1 VMAISQNR
9 QILLN
14 PEDDPDGRILEEFA
28 DFWKIPYRRYKSNQ
42 DEHVILTTGKRT
54 IDKGDSDPIIVSP
67 SGLQGF
73 REIAERLGVQVAS
86 KNALIRLP
94 VAPNVNVSI
103 RTDVQQFSGSQVEP
117 ILMAGETSILSKI
130 IGTNIHLLSVDLAR
144 EYRRLVLEGFEDTPS
159 KRFRIASRLP
169 LSYQSIPQFLRNMAF
184 RSPEGLDQLTEDKI
198 GPVECLRTILLASL
212 VLVSGPIP
220 RIRFWRAGKKFV
232 LVVTHDIET
241 RDGLER
247 GSSQLLQVEQR
258 LGIRSTWNIPSDR
271 YPLSGKHL
279 VRLAESGEIG
289 AHDTK
294 HDGRIVF
301 LKEDVKI
308 SRLGECK
315 KSLEH
320 ASGASIQGFR
330 APLLQHNSNL
340 VSALAKSG
348 YEYDSSTPSWEP
360 LSPTSFHSHGVGT
373 IFPFEIEGIL
383 EIPVS
388 LPQDHQMIRVAGL
401 SPPETVEQLTR
412 ISDWISGLGGACVLL
427 VHPDY
432 EFGMTEHEAD
442 YRRLLEHLSSD
453 PKCDLMTLGG
463 LAKWWRHR
471 ERARIEVIDGRVT
484 SQPTEN
490 ETQVEQFQTELITG
504 YGKEGFTTDTLS

>member
-1 VMAISQNR
+1 VMVISQHR
-9 QILLN
+9 QIALN
-14 PEDDPDGRILEEFA
+14 PEDDPDGRVLEEFA
-28 DFWKIPYRRYKSNQ
+28 DFWKIPYRRFKSNHDQ
-42 DEHVILTTGKRT
+42 HVILTTGKRA
-54 IDKGDSDPIIVSP
+54 IDKGDSDPTIVSP
-67 SGLQGF
+67 SGQQGF
-73 REIAERLGVQVAS
+73 REVAERLGVQVAS

-103 RTDVQQFSGSQVEP
+103 RTDVQEFSGSQVEP
-117 ILMAGETSILSKI
+117 ILMAGETTILSKI

-169 LSYQSIPQFLRNMAF
+169 LSYQSIPQFLRNRAF

-220 RIRFWRAGKKFV
+220 RIRFWRPGRKFA

-258 LGIRSTWNIPSDR
+258 LGIRSTWNVPSDR

-279 VRLAESGEIG
+279 ARLAESGEIG

-301 LKEDVKI
+301 LKEDERV
-308 SRLGECK
+308 SRLGDCK

-320 ASGASIQGFR
+320 VSGASIQGFR
-330 APLLQHNSNL
+330 APLLQHNSHL

-348 YEYDSSTPSWEP
+348 YEYDSSTPSWEM
-360 LSPTSFHSHGVGT
+360 LSPTSLNAHGVGT
-373 IFPFEIEGIL
+373 IFPFEMEGIL

-388 LPQDHQMIRVAGL
+388 LPQDHQMIRVAGF
-401 SPPETVEQLTR
+401 SPLEAVEQLTR
-412 ISDWISGLGGACVLL
+412 ISGWISELGGASVLL

-432 EFGMTEHEAD
+432 EFGMVEHEAD
-442 YRRLLEHLSSD
+442 YRQLLENLSSD
-453 PKCDLMTLGG
+453 PKCDVMTLGE
-463 LAKWWRHR
+463 LAKWWRRR
-471 ERARIEVIDGRVT
+471 ERARIKVIEGRVT
-484 SQPTEN
+484 PEHLDN
-490 ETQVEQFQTELITG
+490 ETEIEPLQMELVTG
-504 YGKEGFTTDTLS
+504 YGKEGFTMDSLS